1 MTELNRVRIVKLK
14 IRKAQ
19 DKSPPDTTA
28 VANQFCI
35 CPGPDTGSFMIQCD
49 ECREWYHGFCV
60 NLDKKWAENFAYYL
74 CHRCD
79 C

>member
-49 ECREWYHGFCV
+49 ECREWYHGSCV
-60 NLDKKWAENFAYYL
+60 KAENFAYCL